1 MNKQELINK
10 YKIEEDKLLVSKIL
24 DKIKLAKLKIK

>member
-10 YKIEEDKLLVSKIL
+10 YKNEEDKLLVSKIL
-24 DKIKLAKLKIK
+24 DKIDRKSVV